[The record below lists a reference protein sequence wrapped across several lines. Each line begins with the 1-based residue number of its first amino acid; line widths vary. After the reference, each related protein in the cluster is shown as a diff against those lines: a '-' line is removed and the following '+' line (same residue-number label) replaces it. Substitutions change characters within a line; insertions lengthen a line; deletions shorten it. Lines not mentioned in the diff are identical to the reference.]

1 MLSDDELDLL
11 LRQLPPPPLP
21 QGGYV
26 PALSH
31 GELVVSAGMTPRI
44 GGAIRHRG
52 QVGVDLTVEEAQEAA
67 AIAVGN
73 ALSAT
78 LAALVPGQH
87 FERVLR
93 LTVYV
98 NAAPGFTEHTA
109 VADGASARLRTLL
122 GDRGLAARS
131 AIGVTSLPG
140 NACVEL
146 ELTCALASAGSG

>member
-1 MLSDDELDLL
+1 MLSDDDLDLL

-78 LAALVPGQH
+78 LAA
-87 FERVLR
+87 
-93 LTVYV
+93 
-98 NAAPGFTEHTA
+98 
-109 VADGASARLRTLL
+109 
-122 GDRGLAARS
+122 
-131 AIGVTSLPG
+131 IGVTSLPG